1 MMLLKVLKRNLF
13 THNCYFLTMKPQSLI
28 LLESAS
34 RPLPQ
39 EDNLISVLDVLSK
52 FNLFAY
58 DLLTLMYTR
67 HLTLRSKE
75 LVQNT
80 NSH

>member
-1 MMLLKVLKRNLF
+1 
-13 THNCYFLTMKPQSLI
+13 MKPQSLI

-58 DLLTLMYTR
+58 DLLIIGL
-67 HLTLRSKE
+67 LCIPDL
-75 LVQNT
+75 
-80 NSH
+80 